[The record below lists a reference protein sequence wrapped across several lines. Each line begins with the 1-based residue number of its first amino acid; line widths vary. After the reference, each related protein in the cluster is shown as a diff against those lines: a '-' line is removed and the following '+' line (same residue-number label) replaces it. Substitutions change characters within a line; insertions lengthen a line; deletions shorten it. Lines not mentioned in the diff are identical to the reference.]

1 MPASSKFGFFKVG
14 VQNTDPVTPLVTYNI
29 SANVQQVGNTIT
41 YTVTGDYPSNIPI
54 FWDLTSVGGNTIVS
68 NYFTGNTAVNGSFA
82 FSGSPITITKN
93 TVPYNAFDETLIL
106 NLRPGAVNA
115 DIKANVTGGTTQKAN
130 INLTV
135 TMPTSN
141 TVVFTATTNMANG
154 TPLYWDLVGNATVS
168 EFADSFGLSNIIT
181 VSGNTATVTKE
192 LKVLGNS
199 NINRTFYAD
208 FRSTASM
215 TAFDA
220 ISGNINIVPANTI
233 VATGGTINTN
243 VDLYY
248 TTHTF
253 NSNAT
258 FNITFAS
265 ANTTFDGN
273 VNNVQYLL
281 VGGGGAGG
289 MSDGFGVANAV
300 SANGNLNVR
309 TFSPYDQWNFNPALY
324 RNKVWGAGGGGG
336 GGMLQGNT
344 TIALSAY
351 PVVVGRGG
359 VFPGYPADYSGP
371 AATANVWNWINRIDV
386 DGANTTIFGLTA
398 FGGGHGGVS
407 SQLATNETGSF
418 SALTS
423 ENQLKIFGGGNVSG
437 YGSLPRIVG
446 SGGGAG
452 LWAGSY
458 PTGARQFGGGGATV
472 GQGFNGGGDYGNSV
486 VLAGSGGGGAGQA
499 GFGPTANANVS
510 GVPPYIG
517 GNGGNGA
524 ISNITGSNV
533 TYAGGGAGAS
543 TYLVGGPATGNYG
556 GRGGTGGGGNIN
568 VAGTAGLG
576 AGGGAGASGGS
587 GTVVVKYL
595 SYARRFSM

>member
-243 VDLYY
+243 IDLYY

-273 VNNVQYLL
+273 VNAVQYLL

-289 MSDGFGVANAV
+289 MSDTLGVANAV
-300 SANGNLNVR
+300 SANGSLNVR
-309 TFSPYDQWNFNPALY
+309 TFSPYNQWNFIANAF
-324 RNKVWGAGGGGG
+324 RNKYWGAGGGGG
-336 GGMLQGNT
+336 GGMLTGNT
-344 TIALSAY
+344 TISNVAY

-398 FGGGHGGVS
+398 IGGGHGGS
-407 SQLATNETGSF
+407 SSELATDGGGSLGPLTDENE
-418 SALTS
+418 
-423 ENQLKIFGGGNVSG
+423 LKLFGGGIISG
-437 YGSLPRIVG
+437 FGSLPRAAG

-452 LWAGSY
+452 TWYGLS
-458 PTGARQFGGGGATV
+458 ARQFGGGGATV

-499 GFGPTANANVS
+499 GFGPTANANIL
-510 GVPPYIG
+510 GQPKFIG

-524 ISNITGSNV
+524 ISNITGTSI

-543 TYLVGGPATGNYG
+543 DRLIPAPVTGNYG
-556 GRGGTGGGGNIN
+556 GRGGIGGGGNVG
-568 VAGTAGLG
+568 VAGTTGLG

-595 SYARRFSM
+595 SNARRFSM